1 MEEIDVHDIAYFI
14 QGCQWNVSLSG
25 SWRDWETEQLNP
37 GLGAKLGSAKG
48 RGLEAGA
55 IAKQLLPEPEGPG
68 NSKLKN
74 PQTPQIR
81 NCNSHIDIVGHV
93 EGL

>member
-1 MEEIDVHDIAYFI
+1 MERQFVGFVD
-14 QGCQWNVSLSG
+14 GWM
-25 SWRDWETEQLNP
+25 DWETERSNP

-55 IAKQLLPEPEGPG
+55 IAKQLLPEPEGAG
-68 NSKLKN
+68 NSKLKKTPPN
-74 PQTPQIR
+74 SQTR

>member
-1 MEEIDVHDIAYFI
+1 MEEIDVHDIAYFN

-25 SWRDWETEQLNP
+25 SWRHWETEQSNP

-55 IAKQLLPEPEGPG
+55 IAKQLLPEPEGAG
-68 NSKLKN
+68 NSKLKSPPN
-74 PQTPQIR
+74 SQTR
-81 NCNSHIDIVGHV
+81 NSNSHIDIVGHV